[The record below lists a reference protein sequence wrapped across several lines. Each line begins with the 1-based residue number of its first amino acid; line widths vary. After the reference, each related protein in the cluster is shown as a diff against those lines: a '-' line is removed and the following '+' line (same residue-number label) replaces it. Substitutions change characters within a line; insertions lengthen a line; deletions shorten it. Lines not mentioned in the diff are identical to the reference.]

1 MKRRAMVGLLV
12 LVGSLCLLGW
22 LYVRATDDSLGGLGR
37 SPTSPSAMDESD
49 LAPTDARPTEPTQSG
64 DRVAVARQ
72 KAAERPKANDSSSV
86 SPLQAQRAQAQ
97 AHLHALMACQPTAV
111 PDARDREQL
120 WRMTLPPDAL
130 EDAAEKFAAAEAWAR
145 QTCAQSSMPLS
156 PTPEESGGIM
166 GLWSELSPDDP
177 VRRLWEASAET
188 EMDYS
193 NPRALQARNEQTQ
206 ALIPMMRPLLEQAL
220 AEALR
225 EPSVLEFQAIAEA
238 AGRFQRRRGRLGT
251 FAGNGSALWRL
262 AACDLGADCGPN
274 SPAAHLICYHEQL
287 CGYGSLE
294 EALIDAYW
302 PLMQIDQLQ
311 AARQQLVERLRAGG
325 HGVFD
330 PAPPGGG

>member
-1 MKRRAMVGLLV
+1 MTGLLV

-22 LYVRATDDSLGGLGR
+22 MYLRATDDSLGGQEHN
-37 SPTSPSAMDESD
+37 SAPPSAMAEAELALSAAKASEPAQPSD
-49 LAPTDARPTEPTQSG
+49 QVAEPS
-64 DRVAVARQ
+64 Q
-72 KAAERPKANDSSSV
+72 KAAERPKADASSPAS
-86 SPLQAQRAQAQ
+86 SPQSQRAQVQ

-120 WRMTLPPDAL
+120 WRMTLPPQAL
-130 EDAAEKFAAAEAWAR
+130 ERAPAQFAAAEAWAR
-145 QTCAQSSMPLS
+145 QTCAQSSIRLKPA
-156 PTPEESGGIM
+156 PDESGGIM
-166 GLWSELSPDDP
+166 GLWSELAPDDP
-177 VRRLWEASAET
+177 LRRLWEASADTDVDLSDPE
-188 EMDYS
+188 S
-193 NPRALQARNEQTQ
+193 IRARNEQSR
-206 ALIPMMRPLLEQAL
+206 ALIPTMRPLLEQAL

-238 AGRFQRRRGRLGT
+238 AERFRRRGGQIGPY
-251 FAGNGSALWRL
+251 AGGSALWRL
-262 AACDLGADCGPN
+262 AACDLGADCRPN
-274 SPAAHLICYHEQL
+274 SPAAQLICYQEQL

-325 HGVFD
+325 HGVFE